1 MRISPQQYEKV
12 MAIYRNQ
19 QQNKLQGQE
28 QKQKDTMRIS
38 GEAKMVK
45 EVRDLLQ
52 ETPEVRQERVAELK
66 EAVQNG
72 EYKVDSK
79 EVAGKMLQRM
89 AVDSHFLNQP

>member
-19 QQNKLQGQE
+19 QQNRIQGQE
-28 QKQKDTMRIS
+28 KGQKDTMRIS
-38 GEAKMVK
+38 GEARMVK

-79 EVAGKMLQRM
+79 EVAEKMLQRI